1 MATKKPVS
9 LTYQQSHAARATLT
23 LSQKGVIDQT
33 GIQAYKLKQFEA
45 KKYRLDAIEQKKLRD
60 FYESQGVDFDEID
73 ANLKAQQAAE
83 SADLNEQ
90 RGITPSAGAGFLISE
105 DVTQDQVDGVLDRME
120 ENDTKIAELVG
131 TAYKTGFFGSSDE
144 SEATLR
150 ELFGLL
156 AESHLLFRF
165 LQGKNIIEPA
175 KKDPKTVGD
184 MLAQWM
190 QGSPAYGVMGMA
202 NSKPAPGAKGKNK
215 ATLTAKAGKVAAIAD
230 DVEGDDE
237 GDEG

>member
-1 MATKKPVS
+1 MATKKSVS
-9 LTYQQSHAARATLT
+9 LTYQQSHAARAVLT
-23 LSQKGVIDQT
+23 LSQKSVIDQT

-60 FYESQGVDFDEID
+60 LYESQGVDFDEID

-105 DVTQDQVDGVLDRME
+105 DVTQDQVDSVLDRME
-120 ENDTKIAELVG
+120 ENDAKITELVG
-131 TAYKTGFFGSSDE
+131 TVYKTGFFGSSEE
-144 SEATLR
+144 SEAALQD
-150 ELFGLL
+150 LFGLL

-165 LQGKNIIEPA
+165 LQGKSIIEPA

-190 QGSPAYGVMGMA
+190 QASPAYGVMGLA
-202 NSKPAPGAKGKNK
+202 NGNSPLQARNQKVPTK
-215 ATLTAKAGKVAAIAD
+215 AKARNVPVLANDVDGD
-230 DVEGDDE
+230 DVEDE
-237 GDEG
+237 A